1 MTFIA
6 DLIFGR
12 RDRPVGRGPSV
23 MTRLLDRM
31 GHSARSSAP
40 VGRASGRPDAGI
52 ETGAPLS
59 HRAAARPTEAETRS
73 R

>member
-23 MTRLLDRM
+23 MARLLDRM
-31 GHSARSSAP
+31 RDTTQSPAP
-40 VGRASGRPDAGI
+40 AGRPSGRPETGI
-52 ETGAPLS
+52 ETGVPLMR
-59 HRAAARPTEAETRS
+59 RAARRPTDAGTRS